1 MQWFRLLVFGFI
13 PAALTGACGPVPNL
27 RDFLEADLRP
37 PQLQNFTVPDARSL
51 RIAFDE
57 PVQLV
62 PDSVRTSHELPIQA
76 AGTEGN
82 DVLIVMSREMTAGLE
97 YRCEVAVRD
106 ENGNSMTVMVPFFG
120 YNGELPKIRINE
132 FITRGSGNHPDLVE
146 IVALTGGNMGG
157 VCLYEGTPGDWEH
170 RFVFP
175 AMSVEAGDHLLVH
188 FKPEGTPEEV
198 DEIHR
203 PADSGGLDAHPDAFD
218 FWIPGGSGISG
229 NNGVLSLYASPAG
242 DLIDGVLYSNR
253 TSESDDRY
261 RGFGSAKVLRRAEEL
276 VAHGGWTCAQEL
288 VRPED
293 GVNPEG
299 STATRSLCRSA
310 DSGDSDAA
318 RDWHIVPTRGATFG
332 ETNTEERYVP

>member
-1 MQWFRLLVFGFI
+1 MQWFRLLVLGLI
-13 PAALTGACGPVPNL
+13 PPALTGACGPVPNL
-27 RDFLEADLRP
+27 QGFLDADLRP
-37 PQLQNFTVPDARSL
+37 PQLQHFVVADARSL

-62 PDSVRTSHELPIQA
+62 EDSVHTSRDLPVDA
-76 AGTEGN
+76 AAAEGQE
-82 DVLIVMSREMTAGLE
+82 VLITMSREMTAGSE

-120 YNGELPKIRINE
+120 YNGEIPDMRINE

-146 IVALTGGNMGG
+146 IAVLAGGSMGG

-170 RFVFP
+170 RLVFP
-175 AMSVEAGDHLLVH
+175 AMRVEAGDFLLVH
-188 FKPEGTPEEV
+188 FKPEGTAEEV
-198 DEIHR
+198 DETQA
-203 PADSGGLDAHPDAFD
+203 PTDSGGLDAHPDAYD
-218 FWIPGGSGISG
+218 FWIAEGSGISG
-229 NNGVLSLYASPAG
+229 NNGVISLYASPAG
-242 DLIDGVLYSNR
+242 TLIDGVLYSNR

-276 VAHGGWTCAQEL
+276 VADGGWSCAEEL

-293 GVNPEG
+293 AVNPEG

-310 DSGDSDAA
+310 DSADTDAA
-318 RDWHIVPTRGATFG
+318 ADWHIVPTRGATFG
-332 ETNTEERYVP
+332 EPNTEERYAP